1 MICCMISFNRY
12 EVISKSGRAHSF
24 VLWGAETL
32 ARKKITEQIAEW
44 MASFGAEHG
53 YELSRAEFVKESDS
67 WYLRVYVD
75 KLTSEGYADMST
87 DDCEI
92 ISRYLSEELD
102 KEDPISQ
109 NYYLEVSSP
118 GLDRLLVSEQD
129 FQRFRGR
136 IVDVGLFHP
145 LDGKKALQG
154 KLEGKREGILTLI
167 DDKGLNIDIP
177 TEQIS
182 KVRLTVIF

>member
-1 MICCMISFNRY
+1 MTYCMISFNRY

-24 VLWGAETL
+24 VLWGAEAL

-53 YELSRAEFVKESDS
+53 YELSRAEFVKEADS

-87 DDCEI
+87 EDCEI
-92 ISRYLSEELD
+92 ISRYLSEKLD
-102 KEDPISQ
+102 EEDPISQ

-118 GLDRLLVSEQD
+118 GLDRLLVNERD
-129 FQRFRGR
+129 YQRFSGR

-145 LDGKKALQG
+145 LGGKKALQG
-154 KLEGKREGILTLI
+154 KLEGRREGILTLI
-167 DDKGLNIDIP
+167 DDKGLSIDIP
-177 TEQIS
+177 TEQVS
-182 KVRLTVIF
+182 KVRLTVII